1 MRKMRKFADGG
12 SDKYKAKFD
21 RKVADIESDYKKAQ
35 ARKTGRAAEVAK
47 AKYEQRMADARDDLA
62 KWTKSDRTQTRAAEK
77 AAERE
82 LTMTRR
88 YGSNKPKMEDKPLA
102 TPKGPSEAE
111 MAKMST
117 MAPASKSQTFKEAF
131 RAAYERGDKT
141 FKWDGKPG
149 VTFTTAMAGEKK
161 PASRPAPRSTAA
173 TPPAKAAAAT
183 RSAPGKAPA
192 STAKAAAATP
202 PPKTTSASTAKA
214 APAKSPGLYEKDA
227 SGSWKD
233 NSSAAR
239 LTRTGDALTLG
250 LTALLRNSKND
261 RPNAYS
267 GMTNY
272 YRNKEKKE
280 AEAKAAARRDS
291 RLAQELVS
299 SGRKPETPALLR
311 ASAKGGSVK
320 GYAKGGSI
328 DGCAVRGKTKAMRK
342 K

>member
-161 PASRPAPRSTAA
+161 PTSRPAPRSTAT

-183 RSAPGKAPA
+183 PPPKTASA
-192 STAKAAAATP
+192 STTKAAAATP